1 MNLTT
6 KNTTT
11 MATKE
16 KNIEILND
24 LIRINNDRVVG
35 YTKAIEE
42 LKNEDQDLRSSIE
55 SFILSSKRNI
65 TELTDLV
72 FKYGGE
78 AATDSTAA
86 GKIYHAWMD
95 VKATFTGHDVQ
106 SILNACEYG
115 EDAAQRSYK
124 NAIEDD
130 AEVSTD
136 VAQLIRDQKAS
147 LKTEHDAVKEYRD
160 ALKVSK

>member
-1 MNLTT
+1 
-6 KNTTT
+6 

-16 KNIEILND
+16 NNIEILND

-42 LKNEDQDLRSSIE
+42 LKDEDKDIHNVFQ

-72 FKYGGE
+72 LKYGGE
-78 AATDSTAA
+78 PAHDSTAA

-95 VKATFTGHDVQ
+95 VKATFTGHDLQ
-106 SILNACEYG
+106 AILNACEYG

-124 NAIEDD
+124 IAIEDD
-130 AEVSTD
+130 SETSSD
-136 VAQLIRDQKAS
+136 VAQLIREQKAS
-147 LKTEHDAVKEYRD
+147 LKKEHDAVKEYRD
-160 ALKVSK
+160 SVKVSK

>member
-1 MNLTT
+1 MTT
-6 KNTTT
+6 QEN
-11 MATKE
+11 
-16 KNIEILND
+16 NNNILND

-42 LKNEDQDLRSSIE
+42 LKDEDQDLRKAFE

-72 FKYGGE
+72 LKYGGE
-78 AATDSTAA
+78 ATTDSTAA

-95 VKATFTGHDVQ
+95 VKATFTGHDLQ
-106 SILNACEYG
+106 AILNACEYG
-115 EDAAQRSYK
+115 EDAAQHSYK

-130 AEVSTD
+130 TEVSAEVE
-136 VAQLIRDQKAS
+136 QLIRAQKTT
-147 LKTEHDAVKEYRD
+147 LKREHDAVKEFRD
-160 ALKVSK
+160 ALKVTK

>member
-1 MNLTT
+1 
-6 KNTTT
+6 

-16 KNIEILND
+16 KNLEILND

-42 LKNEDQDLRSSIE
+42 LKGEDQDLRKAFE

-65 TELTDLV
+65 TELSDAV
-72 FKYGGE
+72 FKNNGE

-86 GKIYHAWMD
+86 GKIYHAWMS

-115 EDAAQRSYK
+115 ENAAQRSYK
-124 NAIEDD
+124 TAIEDN
-130 AEVSTD
+130 AEVSAD
-136 VAQLIRDQKAS
+136 VHELIKDQKAS
-147 LKTEHDAVKEYRD
+147 LKQEHDTVKELRD
-160 ALKVSK
+160 SVKATK